1 MKQKHRLNRDVNHV
15 LLKVFLKDC
24 ECFIE
29 KKNVSMVPSIFW
41 EIMSLLY
48 YDGAANS

>member
-29 KKNVSMVPSIFW
+29 KKCINGTFY
-41 EIMSLLY
+41 LL
-48 YDGAANS
+48 GNHELALL

>member
-15 LLKVFLKDC
+15 PLKVFLKDC

-29 KKNVSMVPSIFW
+29 KKLSMVPSIFW

-48 YDGAANS
+48 YNGVANS